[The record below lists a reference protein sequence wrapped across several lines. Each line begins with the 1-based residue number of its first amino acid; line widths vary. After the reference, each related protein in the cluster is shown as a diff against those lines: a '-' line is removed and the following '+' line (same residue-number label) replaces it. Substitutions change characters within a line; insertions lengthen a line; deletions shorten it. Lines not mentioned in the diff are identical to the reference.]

1 MQNDLKKEIFELKNQ
16 LNLFSMEK
24 EKWYKEQ
31 NRLKNV
37 LQEEIKKIKK
47 IKGTADKSTLEFK
60 EIKKARDTENQ
71 EVKKF
76 ITKIKEL
83 RERKALLLKKYNV
96 KEPEKSHSQIEQLE
110 KKIETEALSPDQEKK
125 VMKQI
130 NSLKKIFGKDSELE
144 AVILDIKKISTSLDE
159 AKRKADELHNKL
171 HDVRKESSYLGFK
184 ETSKNI
190 TELKGK
196 QQEAYH
202 MFIDTKKKF
211 LEIDKAIKEKLK
223 LLNIERKCEE
233 TKKNVEKRKVEKMNI
248 AKIHQLAQ
256 KVEEKIK
263 KKQKITTE
271 DLLAFQAQNETV

>member
-1 MQNDLKKEIFELKNQ
+1 MQNDLKKEISELKNQ
-16 LNLFSMEK
+16 LNLFSVEK

-31 NRLKNV
+31 YRLKNV

-47 IKGTADKSTLEFK
+47 IKDTADKSTLEFK
-60 EIKKARDTENQ
+60 DIKKARDIENQ
-71 EVKKF
+71 KVKNF

-96 KEPEKSHSQIEQLE
+96 KEPEKVHSQIEQLE

-144 AVILDIKKISTSLDE
+144 TVIQDIKKISTSLDD
-159 AKRKADELHNKL
+159 AKRKADDLHNKL
-171 HDVRKESSYLGFK
+171 HDARKESSYHGFK
-184 ETSKNI
+184 EASKYI

-202 MFIDTKKKF
+202 KFLEAKKKF
-211 LEIDKAIKEKLK
+211 LEADKGIKDKLK
-223 LLNIERKCEE
+223 LLNIEKRYEE
-233 TKKNVEKRKVEKMNI
+233 TKKSIEKKKVETMNI

-271 DLLAFQAQNETV
+271 DLLAFQAQK

>member
-16 LNLFSMEK
+16 LNLFSAEK